1 MAVGAPPRVL
11 IADDHA
17 PTRAMIRW
25 AVEQGG
31 FVVVAEAP
39 DALGAIREVRQNR
52 PDVALLDIRM
62 PGGGLHAAEV
72 IASGQPEVSVVM
84 LTVSADEDDFFAA
97 LSVGASG
104 YLLKGQDPA
113 EIPRSLTRVLSGE
126 AAIDG
131 ILAKRLVQEF
141 RTHGTERRARHR
153 LPNGARLTPKEREV
167 LTLLMDGRETREIAE
182 QLFVAD
188 VTVRTH
194 LSNIYRKLDAKD
206 RSEVMALV
214 RDHQMAADQVTDGLA
229 TGDGFDDGP
238 DDEVA
243 GALLDVEDV
252 SLDQVLQD
260 LSLIAESRTQS
271 ERHLAD
277 WVRMARSLGAS
288 WTRVG
293 DALGMTRQSA
303 WQRFSGEG

>member
-1 MAVGAPPRVL
+1 
-11 IADDHA
+11 
-17 PTRAMIRW
+17 MIRW

-31 FVVVAEAP
+31 FAVVAEAP
-39 DALGAIREVRQNR
+39 DALGAIREVRHSR

-72 IASGQPEVSVVM
+72 IAQGQPRVSVVM

-97 LSVGASG
+97 LAAGASG

-113 EIPRSLTRVLSGE
+113 EIPRALIRVLSGE

-141 RTHGTERRARHR
+141 RSSGAEPRLRHR
-153 LPNGARLTPKEREV
+153 LPNGATLTPKEREV
-167 LTLLMDGRETREIAE
+167 LTLLMDGLETREIAE

-194 LSNIYRKLDAKD
+194 LSNIYRKLDAKN
-206 RSEVMALV
+206 RAEAMSVV
-214 RDHQMAADQVTDGLA
+214 REHERAVSGAESTPSGSGSQRPDAADDARRPGDPAGRDG
-229 TGDGFDDGP
+229 
-238 DDEVA
+238 
-243 GALLDVEDV
+243 EDI
-252 SLDQVLQD
+252 SLDQVLKD
-260 LSLIAESRTQS
+260 LSWIAESRTQS
-271 ERHLAD
+271 ERRLTE
-277 WVRMARSLGAS
+277 WVRIARSLGAS

-303 WQRFSGEG
+303 WQRFSDEE